1 MQGTRRLSFYVCTA
15 ALTLAFFCPGCATDE
30 AARYY
35 SDVRYPARPSSE
47 VQVFSEK
54 PDRQFE
60 VIADIQAYNVTP
72 DHMRRRAAEIGGDG
86 VILVRGG
93 GAYDRNEVWASAD
106 RYSNTYYR
114 LLATVIKF
122 KD

>member
-1 MQGTRRLSFYVCTA
+1 M
-15 ALTLAFFCPGCATDE
+15 GCATDE

-35 SDVRYPARPSSE
+35 SDVRYPARPPSE

-54 PDRQFE
+54 PSRQFE
-60 VIADIQAYNVTP
+60 VIADIQAYNVSP

-93 GAYDRNEVWASAD
+93 GLYDRNEVWASAD
-106 RYSNTYYR
+106 RYSNTYHR